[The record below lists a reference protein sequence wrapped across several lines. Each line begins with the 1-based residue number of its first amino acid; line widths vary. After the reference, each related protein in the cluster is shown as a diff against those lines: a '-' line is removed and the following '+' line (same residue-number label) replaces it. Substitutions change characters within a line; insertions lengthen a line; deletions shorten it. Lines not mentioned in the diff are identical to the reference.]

1 MDHELIGTGNAWAV
15 QQRIDGKGGV
25 ARFDGFKPEG
35 RKIRKLFRRVG
46 KGVHRQT
53 TRRQAVLVSVIY
65 RTEIARAEER
75 DNIATRQLRR
85 FEGAKAGKTEV
96 ALPFQ
101 LFGIYPGIPVA
112 EQLRAEV
119 DLTRLRGRLVQ
130 ENIRTRRRKPIPMW
144 KNCTSS

>member
-85 FEGAKAGKTEV
+85 FEGAEAGKTEV

-101 LFGIYPGIPVA
+101 LFGIYPVSP
-112 EQLRAEV
+112 
-119 DLTRLRGRLVQ
+119 
-130 ENIRTRRRKPIPMW
+130 
-144 KNCTSS
+144 